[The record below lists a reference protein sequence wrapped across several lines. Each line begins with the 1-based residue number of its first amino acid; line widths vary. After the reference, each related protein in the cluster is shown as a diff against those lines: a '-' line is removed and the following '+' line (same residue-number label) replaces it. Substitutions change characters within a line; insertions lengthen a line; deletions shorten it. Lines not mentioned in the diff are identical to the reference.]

1 VIENYALKDV
11 DVIPVRT
18 LPPQALVIALTPLL
32 DARAVNALLDLRA
45 RGFDLA
51 VVEISP
57 VPFAEVGSNGEL
69 DELAHRLWQMTRET
83 LRAHFHRAGVSVV
96 EWKEGVPLAGA
107 LGEAESFR
115 RFARH
120 ARA

>member
-1 VIENYALKDV
+1 VVLDMHQDIYGEGFGGDGAPRWTCDESHYQKFTPTEPWYTNYV
-11 DVIPVRT
+11 DPEVV
-18 LPPQALVIALTPLL
+18 ACV
-32 DARAVNALLDLRA
+32 D
-45 RGFDLA
+45 GF
-51 VVEISP
+51 
-57 VPFAEVGSNGEL
+57 
-69 DELAHRLWQMTRET
+69 WQSET

-96 EWKEGVPLAGA
+96 EWREGEPLAAA